1 MFLNECRIRNNPLSI
16 FFEIAECKTSGR
28 ATWQPVNADRGSIGI
43 ACVFLIWRS
52 KDILLALIFP
62 SDGATVCGHSLC
74 LNKHETDLRWLD
86 DLALSCST
94 GVRHYWNV
102 HIKTQ

>member
-1 MFLNECRIRNNPLSI
+1 M
-16 FFEIAECKTSGR
+16 A
-28 ATWQPVNADRGSIGI
+28 WQPVNADRGSIGI

-62 SDGATVCGHSLC
+62 SDGATVCGHSRS

-86 DLALSCST
+86 DRALPVVQVVLQVPVPGSEVES
-94 GVRHYWNV
+94 
-102 HIKTQ
+102 